1 MQYQEYISFLDD
13 DMPQDDIDK
22 LFSQLQA
29 IEPPPSF
36 ISRVLSRVPATMS
49 SVSAASHFSQS
60 VEWNQLDRWVVG
72 NNKRKLC

>member
-36 ISRVLSRVPATMS
+36 ISRVLSRVPASMS
-49 SVSAASHFSQS
+49 GVSAEPLFSQS
-60 VEWNQLDRWVVG
+60 VAWNQLDRWVVRS
-72 NNKRKLC
+72 NSRKLC

>member
-36 ISRVLSRVPATMS
+36 ISRVLSRVPASMS
-49 SVSAASHFSQS
+49 GISAEPLFSQS
-60 VEWNQLDRWVVG
+60 VAWNQLDRWVVRS
-72 NNKRKLC
+72 NSRKLC

>member
-36 ISRVLSRVPATMS
+36 ISRVLSRVPTTMS
-49 SVSAASHFSQS
+49 SVSAASLFSQS

-72 NNKRKLC
+72 NNRRKLC

>member
-36 ISRVLSRVPATMS
+36 ISRVLSQ
-49 SVSAASHFSQS
+49 VSASMSGVSAEPLFSQS
-60 VEWNQLDRWVVG
+60 VAWYQLVRYVVR
-72 NNKRKLC
+72 NNSRKLC

>member
-36 ISRVLSRVPATMS
+36 ISRVLSRVPASMS
-49 SVSAASHFSQS
+49 GVSAEPLFSQS
-60 VEWNQLDRWVVG
+60 VAWNQLDRWVVG
-72 NNKRKLC
+72 SNRRKLC

>member
-36 ISRVLSRVPATMS
+36 ISRVLSRVPASMS
-49 SVSAASHFSQS
+49 GVSTEPLFSQS
-60 VEWNQLDRWVVG
+60 VAWNQLDRWVVRS
-72 NNKRKLC
+72 NRRKLC

>member
-1 MQYQEYISFLDD
+1 MRYREYHSFLDD

-36 ISRVLSRVPATMS
+36 ISRVLSQVPASMS
-49 SVSAASHFSQS
+49 GVSAEPLFSQS
-60 VEWNQLDRWVVG
+60 VAWNQLDRWVVRS
-72 NNKRKLC
+72 NRRKLC

>member
-22 LFSQLQA
+22 LFSQLWA

-36 ISRVLSRVPATMS
+36 ISRVLSRAPASMS
-49 SVSAASHFSQS
+49 GVSAEPLFSQS
-60 VEWNQLDRWVVG
+60 VAWNQLDRWVVRS
-72 NNKRKLC
+72 NSRKLC

>member
-36 ISRVLSRVPATMS
+36 ISRVLSRVPAAMS
-49 SVSAASHFSQS
+49 SVSAASLFSQS
-60 VEWNQLDRWVVG
+60 VAWNQLDRWVVRS
-72 NNKRKLC
+72 NRRKLC

>member
-36 ISRVLSRVPATMS
+36 ISRVLSQVPASISGVS
-49 SVSAASHFSQS
+49 SAPLFSQS
-60 VEWNQLDRWVVG
+60 VAWNQLDRWVVR
-72 NNKRKLC
+72 NKRRKLC

>member
-36 ISRVLSRVPATMS
+36 ISHVLSRVPASMS
-49 SVSAASHFSQS
+49 GVSTEPLFSQS
-60 VEWNQLDRWVVG
+60 VAWNQLDRWFVRS
-72 NNKRKLC
+72 NRRKLC

>member
-36 ISRVLSRVPATMS
+36 ISRVLSRVPASMS
-49 SVSAASHFSQS
+49 SVSAEPLFSQS
-60 VEWNQLDRWVVG
+60 VAWNQLDRWVVR
-72 NNKRKLC
+72 NNRRKLC

>member
-1 MQYQEYISFLDD
+1 MQYQEYSFFLDD

-36 ISRVLSRVPATMS
+36 ISRVLSQVPASMS
-49 SVSAASHFSQS
+49 GVSAEPLFSQS
-60 VEWNQLDRWVVG
+60 VAWNQLDRWVVR
-72 NNKRKLC
+72 NNRRKLC

>member
-1 MQYQEYISFLDD
+1 MHYQEYISFLDE

-36 ISRVLSRVPATMS
+36 ISRVLSRVPASMS
-49 SVSAASHFSQS
+49 GVSTEPLFSQS
-60 VEWNQLDRWVVG
+60 VAWNQLDRWVVRS
-72 NNKRKLC
+72 NRRKLC

>member
-22 LFSQLQA
+22 LFSQLRA

-36 ISRVLSRVPATMS
+36 ISLVLCRVPASMS
-49 SVSAASHFSQS
+49 GVSAEPLFSQS
-60 VEWNQLDRWVVG
+60 VAWNQLDRWVVRS
-72 NNKRKLC
+72 NSRKLC

>member
-1 MQYQEYISFLDD
+1 MQYQECISFLDD

-36 ISRVLSRVPATMS
+36 ISRVLSQVPASMS
-49 SVSAASHFSQS
+49 GVLAEPLFSQS
-60 VEWNQLDRWVVG
+60 VAWNQLDRWVMQS
-72 NNKRKLC
+72 NRRKLC

>member
-36 ISRVLSRVPATMS
+36 ISRVLSRVPARMS
-49 SVSAASHFSQS
+49 GVSTEPLFSQP
-60 VEWNQLDRWVVG
+60 VAWNQLDRWVVRS
-72 NNKRKLC
+72 NRRKLC

>member
-1 MQYQEYISFLDD
+1 MQYREYISFLDD

-36 ISRVLSRVPATMS
+36 ISRVLSQVPASMS
-49 SVSAASHFSQS
+49 GVSAEPLFSQS
-60 VEWNQLDRWVVG
+60 VAWNQLDRWVVRS
-72 NNKRKLC
+72 NRRKLC

>member
-36 ISRVLSRVPATMS
+36 ISRVLSRVPASMS
-49 SVSAASHFSQS
+49 GISAEPLFSQS
-60 VEWNQLDRWVVG
+60 VAWNQLDRWVVRS
-72 NNKRKLC
+72 NRRKLC

>member
-36 ISRVLSRVPATMS
+36 ISRVLSRVPASMS
-49 SVSAASHFSQS
+49 GVSAEPLFSQS
-60 VEWNQLDRWVVG
+60 VAWNQLDRWVVR
-72 NNKRKLC
+72 NNRRKLC

>member
-22 LFSQLQA
+22 LFSQLRA

-36 ISRVLSRVPATMS
+36 ILRVLSRVPASMS
-49 SVSAASHFSQS
+49 GVSVEPLFSQS
-60 VEWNQLDRWVVG
+60 VAWNQLDRWVVRS
-72 NNKRKLC
+72 NSRKLC

>member
-1 MQYQEYISFLDD
+1 MHYQEYISFLDD

-36 ISRVLSRVPATMS
+36 ISRVLSRVPASMS
-49 SVSAASHFSQS
+49 GVSTEPLFSQS
-60 VEWNQLDRWVVG
+60 VAWNQLDRWVVRS
-72 NNKRKLC
+72 NRRKLC

>member
-36 ISRVLSRVPATMS
+36 ISRVLSQVPASMS
-49 SVSAASHFSQS
+49 GVSAEPLFSQS
-60 VEWNQLDRWVVG
+60 VAWNQLDRWVVR
-72 NNKRKLC
+72 NNRRKLC

>member
-1 MQYQEYISFLDD
+1 MQYPEYISFLDD

-49 SVSAASHFSQS
+49 SVSFTASI
-60 VEWNQLDRWVVG
+60 VMRRPVRLR
-72 NNKRKLC
+72 

>member
-36 ISRVLSRVPATMS
+36 ISRVLSRVPASMS
-49 SVSAASHFSQS
+49 GVSAEPLFSQS
-60 VEWNQLDRWVVG
+60 VAWNQLDRWIVRS
-72 NNKRKLC
+72 NRRKLC

>member
-36 ISRVLSRVPATMS
+36 ISRVLSQVPASMS
-49 SVSAASHFSQS
+49 GVSTEPLFSQS
-60 VEWNQLDRWVVG
+60 VAWNQLDRWVVRS
-72 NNKRKLC
+72 NRRKLC

>member
-36 ISRVLSRVPATMS
+36 ISRVLSRVPASMS
-49 SVSAASHFSQS
+49 GVSAEPLFSQS
-60 VEWNQLDRWVVG
+60 VAWNQLDRWVVRS
-72 NNKRKLC
+72 NRRKLC

>member
-36 ISRVLSRVPATMS
+36 ISRVLSRVPAS
-49 SVSAASHFSQS
+49 ISGVSAEPLFSQS
-60 VEWNQLDRWVVG
+60 VAWNQLDRWVVR
-72 NNKRKLC
+72 NNMRKLC

>member
-1 MQYQEYISFLDD
+1 MQYQEYISFLDE

-22 LFSQLQA
+22 LFSELQA

-36 ISRVLSRVPATMS
+36 ISRVLSRVPATIS
-49 SVSAASHFSQS
+49 SVSAASLFSQS

-72 NNKRKLC
+72 NNRRKLC

>member
-22 LFSQLQA
+22 LFSQLRA

-36 ISRVLSRVPATMS
+36 ISRVLCRVPARSRDCLQCGYTRANKS
-49 SVSAASHFSQS
+49 FSPSISGPTLEAAS
-60 VEWNQLDRWVVG
+60 W
-72 NNKRKLC
+72 